1 MPLHVY
7 VKLNRQGLDELHIAR
22 IEGGTDPDDIN
33 TYVAVQGEEP
43 LFYDDWIERG
53 IQYEHR
59 YGDGALTCVRKGIEA
74 LEKRDAPTEL
84 RVDLSRGGHVC
95 GYDFEIWKKTAVC
108 KCGAVATN
116 PFYVGE
122 KNE

>member
-7 VKLNRQGLDELHIAR
+7 VNINHQGLDSLHIAR

-33 TYVAVQGEEP
+33 TYVAVQGDEPYFYEEW
-43 LFYDDWIERG
+43 LERG
-53 IQYEHR
+53 VKYEHR

-74 LEKRDAPTEL
+74 LEKRDAPIEL
-84 RVDLSRGGHVC
+84 KTDLGRGGHHC
-95 GYDFEIWKKTAVC
+95 GYDFEIWKPTAVC

-116 PFYVGE
+116 PFYVGG
-122 KNE
+122 KND